1 MKYFIHDFAH
11 IYQVKWRQVCPDF
24 LVRTLKACW
33 ENEERVIC
41 QFHYTTWPDHG
52 VPNSVQPIL
61 ELVRLIR
68 DCQASEAVPVLIH
81 CRYLHTYIYIFLPL
95 KSTVLVL

>member
-1 MKYFIHDFAH
+1 M
-11 IYQVKWRQVCPDF
+11 KWRQVCPDF

-33 ENEERVIC
+33 ESEERVIC

-81 CRYLHTYIYIFLPL
+81 CRYKIFMLKNLFLEIFLQP
-95 KSTVLVL
+95 